1 MAYLELFQ
9 QRLVELHLCLRLV
22 AKLTLTR
29 LALFLYWAIGL
40 YTASLDGVGIDIT
53 LEDVYWLEDHKEK
66 LKAERQSNGIR

>member
-1 MAYLELFQ
+1 MSTSGRQIDLS
-9 QRLVELHLCLRLV
+9 
-22 AKLTLTR
+22 TR
-29 LALFLYWAIGL
+29 LDLFLFWAIGL

>member
-1 MAYLELFQ
+1 MSGRQTDLS
-9 QRLVELHLCLRLV
+9 
-22 AKLTLTR
+22 TR
-29 LALFLYWAIGL
+29 LDLFLVWAIDL

>member
-1 MAYLELFQ
+1 MSTSGRQIDLS
-9 QRLVELHLCLRLV
+9 
-22 AKLTLTR
+22 TR
-29 LALFLYWAIGL
+29 FDLFLFWAIGL

>member
-1 MAYLELFQ
+1 MSTSGRQIDLS
-9 QRLVELHLCLRLV
+9 
-22 AKLTLTR
+22 TR
-29 LALFLYWAIGL
+29 LDLFSFWAIGL